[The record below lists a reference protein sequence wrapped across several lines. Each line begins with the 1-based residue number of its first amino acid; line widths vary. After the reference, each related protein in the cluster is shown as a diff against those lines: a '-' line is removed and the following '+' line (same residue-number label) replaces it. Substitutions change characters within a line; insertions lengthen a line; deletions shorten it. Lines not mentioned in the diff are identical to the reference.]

1 MSQKVFSKDAEP
13 TNVEQIDILSNIDPS
28 KSASVI
34 GGFAGMT
41 YTESIMSDTIKVNVS
56 FIDSIGDFVIMA
68 RQQSGDDTLTFV
80 PTEDVVISISA
91 SSMTINMADAVNF
104 IEQDFLVVG

>member
-28 KSASVI
+28 KSVSVI
-34 GGFAGMT
+34 GGFAGLT

-56 FIDSIGDFVIMA
+56 FIDSGDSLEDKSITCLLYTSPSPRD
-68 RQQSGDDTLTFV
+68 RQKSRM
-80 PTEDVVISISA
+80 PSSA
-91 SSMTINMADAVNF
+91 
-104 IEQDFLVVG
+104 